1 MPLKN
6 YQGNLI
12 LIIGNSGSGK
22 DSIIS
27 GAIKQHP
34 SLFKNFYIPQRYIT
48 RPVSKNESN
57 ISISVEEFDQLK
69 NKGDFVLHWNSYE
82 LNYGIHIDIDKKL
95 QTNENVIVNV
105 SRTVI
110 NQAKQEYKNLK
121 VIFVEVPFEV
131 TAQRVKA
138 RGREDGE
145 LLEQRLRRAKDN
157 QHFPD
162 ADFVVDNSGNLD
174 NAINQ
179 FTSFL
184 SNI

>member
-1 MPLKN
+1 LTK
-6 YQGNLI
+6 
-12 LIIGNSGSGK
+12 
-22 DSIIS
+22 
-27 GAIKQHP
+27 
-34 SLFKNFYIPQRYIT
+34 
-48 RPVSKNESN
+48 
-57 ISISVEEFDQLK
+57 
-69 NKGDFVLHWNSYE
+69 
-82 LNYGIHIDIDKKL
+82 
-95 QTNENVIVNV
+95 NENVIVNV